1 MKPLRRRFFQV
12 GAVAALVLG
21 MSGAWAQ
28 AQDYPSKPITLV
40 VPFPPGGVVDII
52 GRLVGEKLGTSMKA
66 TVIVENRPGAGG
78 TIGAG
83 VVARAKPDGYTLL
96 LGGSATHVFA
106 PLLYTRLAYNPLK
119 DFAAIGQISA
129 SPLAVVVSP
138 AVQANTLPELIN
150 YLKAN
155 GSRVNYGSNG
165 NGTFPQL
172 AQELL
177 KQQYNLETTHVPFGG
192 GPAVMTA
199 LIRGDIAMSINHI
212 AVVQGMV
219 KSGKLKAIATT
230 GKERTPAFP
239 DLPTFEEAGVKGF
252 EANTWFGL
260 FAPQGTPQ
268 PIIAKLGA
276 ELKAALAT
284 ETLRTQLLKQ
294 GEEAKTST
302 PQELD
307 NRVEVE
313 SAKWAKVIKDA
324 RIVID

>member
-12 GAVAALVLG
+12 GAVTALLLG

-28 AQDYPSKPITLV
+28 DQDYPSKPITLV

-52 GRLVGEKLGTSMKA
+52 GRLVSEKLGASMKA

-83 VVARAKPDGYTLL
+83 MAARAKPDGYTLL

-106 PLLYTRLAYNPLK
+106 PLLYARLGYNPLK

-138 AVQANTLPELIN
+138 TIQVNTLPELIS

-155 GSRVNYGSNG
+155 GNKVNYGSNG

-177 KQQYNLETTHVPFGG
+177 KQQYNLQTTHVPFGG

-260 FAPQGTPQ
+260 FAPHGTPQ

-276 ELKAALAT
+276 ELKAALAN

-307 NRVEVE
+307 NRIEVE

-324 RIVID
+324 KIVID